1 MTVKELIE
9 KLQSLEPELP
19 IFVNGYEGGC
29 DDLTDIKEI
38 EVVRDVNSAKKWYY
52 GSHEK
57 ISDLHEDVIETFV
70 KKGKLRVKG
79 LIFQAPRNF

>member
-9 KLQSLEPELP
+9 KLQSLDPELP

-38 EVVRDVNSAKKWYY
+38 EVVKDVNKEWYY
-52 GSHEK
+52 GAHEK
-57 ISDLHEDVIETFV
+57 IDDLHEDVIEMFA
-70 KKGKLRVKG
+70 KKGKLPVKG
-79 LIFQAPRNF
+79 VIFK